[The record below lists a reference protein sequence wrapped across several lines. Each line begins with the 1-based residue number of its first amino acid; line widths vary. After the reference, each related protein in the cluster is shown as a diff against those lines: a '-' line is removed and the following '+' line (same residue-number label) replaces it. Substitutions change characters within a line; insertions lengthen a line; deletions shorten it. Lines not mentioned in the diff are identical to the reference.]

1 MNIIKLITYRFNF
14 LLKLKFLLKKTLS
27 EGILIWIF
35 ISLFVMINLN
45 FEEGLFPLLLF
56 LIYFHSFLYDCTR
69 LLDLFATEAV
79 SPLVQL
85 CSELKM
91 YFFFINVK
99 LFSDNAPRNI
109 IDKLWPSSRCAVSE
123 LNRDCLGDMMC

>member
-56 LIYFHSFLYDCTR
+56 LIYFHSFFMTTPAYSIYLRQRRSLRWFNC
-69 LLDLFATEAV
+69 V
-79 SPLVQL
+79 V
-85 CSELKM
+85 
-91 YFFFINVK
+91 N
-99 LFSDNAPRNI
+99 
-109 IDKLWPSSRCAVSE
+109 
-123 LNRDCLGDMMC
+123 